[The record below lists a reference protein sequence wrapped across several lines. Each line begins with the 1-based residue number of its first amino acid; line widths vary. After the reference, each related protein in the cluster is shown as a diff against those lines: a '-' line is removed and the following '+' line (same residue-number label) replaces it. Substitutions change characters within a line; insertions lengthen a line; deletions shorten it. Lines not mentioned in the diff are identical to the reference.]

1 MDTSASA
8 KALSVNPETC
18 KCKLVSVLW
27 KLCQAEKKYRSK
39 VEVQI
44 GPKFGQHVPEDE
56 TIVPTLYELMTPRPE
71 MIKCSAI
78 PGLASRTW
86 MAASSAKVAWFVK
99 LVQVL
104 TGYVCP

>member
-1 MDTSASA
+1 MHLPKRFLSIQKRANVNWSVCCGNFA
-8 KALSVNPETC
+8 KLKNTVV
-18 KCKLVSVLW
+18 KW
-27 KLCQAEKKYRSK
+27 KE
-39 VEVQI
+39 QI

-56 TIVPTLYELMTPRPE
+56 TIVPKLYELMTPRPE

-104 TGYVCP
+104 TCYVCP